1 MFVLTEDGE
10 GKWEKYD
17 DTYDI
22 TIHCRSK
29 EENEQ
34 VMKIINEASKLL
46 KARENKW
53 ILQERYLHYRDTTK

>member
-1 MFVLTEDGE
+1 MKDKTMFILTEDGE
-10 GKWEKYD
+10 GEWEKYD

-34 VMKIINEASKLL
+34 VMKVINEASKLL
-46 KARENKW
+46 KARENK
-53 ILQERYLHYRDTTK
+53 

>member
-1 MFVLTEDGE
+1 MKTIGYETMFVITEDGE

-29 EENEQ
+29 EEKERA
-34 VMKIINEASKLL
+34 MEIINAAAKLIKGKVKTNEALS
-46 KARENKW
+46 
-53 ILQERYLHYRDTTK
+53 